1 MLVLI
6 SAAALVVVLFHVE
19 AANCVFVALAFAE
32 ARSVLNCV
40 AGAVSVA
47 CACGCAVSC
56 L

>member
-6 SAAALVVVLFHVE
+6 FAAALVVVLFHFE
-19 AANCVFVALAFAE
+19 AANCVFVAVAFTE
-32 ARSVLNCV
+32 ARSVLNRV
-40 AGAVSVA
+40 ASAVSVA